1 MDFLTLYFIVI
12 LPSLKSAI
20 IALAA
25 IVLIASIVMGVAYF
39 IQGDIVYGDSDKK
52 KALFKS
58 GRSYLKK
65 GAIIFAPI
73 LLLASFIP
81 SEKQMMYL
89 IGGYAATN
97 VENIEKLPKNMVNAA
112 NKFLEDYT
120 EEKK

>member
-12 LPSLKSAI
+12 LPSLKSAF

-25 IVLIASIVMGVAYF
+25 IALIGFITAGIVCLA
-39 IQGDIVYGDSDKK
+39 QGDLVYNDDDKK
-52 KALFKS
+52 KAFFKS